1 MAFTEPRA
9 GLPLLAAEVDNDTR
23 GWIMSIVSGIACV
36 FGASIICVDVV
47 VRLFPGKHNFR
58 IQESSIFLACSLSL
72 SFGVMLFSSLYSML
86 PESRQYL
93 KDKGWADQ
101 SAGFVMMGCFI
112 GGFIGIQAISR
123 FLHQYMPSHV
133 VDCDHSHDDDA
144 AAAAAAAHARPSSCG
159 HSHRQQSR
167 VSRARRRL
175 SINRPA
181 HSDAKGETTPL
192 LLDVD
197 RDCARD
203 SSARHATASAA
214 KSSRRLESAQGA
226 ANDEMAERPASPL
239 VAAAVRRAR
248 TAGDLGRRPS
258 MYDVQKRVMSFVKDT
273 KCNCDEEGDCYGYTD
288 PCGQEC
294 FKHLAVRSS
303 HANNNVRQPTLL
315 RTTTGP
321 FYPQSAS
328 VFHGSTSNGGHE
340 AGSHHQ
346 QRPDGTEP
354 LSPMFRTSR
363 AASRE
368 PFAPTEEDRRECF
381 SLHRDSACDAE
392 HVHNHELDNDTC
404 HGDEQNSHTT
414 ELRSCSS
421 MQDGDIEAQH
431 HHHVPT
437 NAFLSIGLQ
446 TSIAIALHKF
456 PEGFI
461 TYATNH
467 ANPTLGFNVFMA
479 LFVHNITEGFALA
492 LPLYMALGSR
502 WRAMLWSALLG
513 GLSQPVGAAIAALWF
528 RLARRTHMTPNA
540 VAYACLFAATAGIM
554 VSVALQLFV
563 ESLSL
568 NHNRNLCIFFGF
580 IGMALLGLSN
590 ALFTGH

>member
-1 MAFTEPRA
+1 MAFTEPQA
-9 GLPLLAAEVDNDTR
+9 SMPLVATEMDNDTR
-23 GWIMSIVSGIACV
+23 GWIMCIVSGIACV

-86 PESRQYL
+86 PESKQYL
-93 KDKGWADQ
+93 RDEGWADQ
-101 SAGFVMMGCFI
+101 PAGFAMMGCFI

-133 VDCDHSHDDDA
+133 VDCDHSHDDDGSTA
-144 AAAAAAAHARPSSCG
+144 AAASHTRPSSGG

-167 VSRARRRL
+167 VSRARRRV
-175 SINRPA
+175 SRN
-181 HSDAKGETTPL
+181 HSTHSGAKGETTPL
-192 LLDVD
+192 LLDAD
-197 RDCARD
+197 RDFARD
-203 SSARHATASAA
+203 SSTCHTAT
-214 KSSRRLESAQGA
+214 KSSRRLDPVRGA
-226 ANDEMAERPASPL
+226 ATDEMAERPVSPL
-239 VAAAVRRAR
+239 VATATKRSR

-258 MYDVQKRVMSFVKDT
+258 MYDVHKRVMSFVKDT

-294 FKHLAVRSS
+294 FKHLAVRPSNGS
-303 HANNNVRQPTLL
+303 NSVRHATLL

-328 VFHGSTSNGGHE
+328 VFHGSTSNGAHE
-340 AGSHHQ
+340 AGNQHQ

-368 PFAPTEEDRRECF
+368 PFPPAEEDRRECI
-381 SLHRDSACDAE
+381 SLRRNSVCDGE
-392 HVHNHELDNDTC
+392 HLHNHELDNDTC
-404 HGDEQNSHTT
+404 HGDEQNSHTA

-421 MQDGDIEAQH
+421 MQDGDIEGQH

-467 ANPTLGFNVFMA
+467 ANPKLGFNVFMA

-580 IGMALLGLSN
+580 IGMAVLGLSN
-590 ALFTGH
+590 ALFAGH